1 MISTKSERELEL
13 MREAGRI
20 AFECQEAVKAAIQPG
35 VSTKH
40 LDDIARNYILSQG
53 ATPAFL
59 GYDGFPG
66 SICASVNE
74 VLVHGIPSSE
84 VILKNGDI
92 ITIDVGAIYKGYYSD
107 HAWTYPVGEISDEA
121 QNLLKVTE
129 ESLFAGIESAVAGNR
144 IGDIGHA
151 VMTVVQPFGYG
162 LPVEYSGHGVG
173 TSMHEAP
180 YVPNVGVPNKG
191 ALLRKNMVIAIE
203 PMVQIGTNKT
213 SVLDDEWTVVSE
225 DRSLTAHFEHTVVI
239 LEDSYEILTRTKEA
253 FKHS

>member
-129 ESLFAGIESAVAGNR
+129 ESLFAGIEAAVAGNR

-213 SVLDDEWTVVSE
+213 SVLDDEWTVISE

>member
-129 ESLFAGIESAVAGNR
+129 ESLFAGIEAAVAGNR

>member
-66 SICASVNE
+66 SICVSVNE

-129 ESLFAGIESAVAGNR
+129 ESLFAGIEAAVAGNR

>member
-53 ATPAFL
+53 AAPAFL

-129 ESLFAGIESAVAGNR
+129 ESLFAGIEAAVAGNR

-151 VMTVVQPFGYG
+151 VMMVVQPFGYG

>member
-1 MISTKSERELEL
+1 MISTKSERELDL

-20 AFECQEAVKAAIQPG
+20 AFEAQEVVKDAIKPG

-40 LDDIARNYILSQG
+40 LDDLAHRYILSQG

-59 GYDGFPG
+59 GYNDFSG

-74 VLVHGIPSSE
+74 VLVHGIPSSDE
-84 VILKNGDI
+84 ILKSGDI

-121 QNLLKVTE
+121 KKLLEVSE
-129 ESLFAGIESAVAGNR
+129 ESLFAGIEAAVAGNR
-144 IGDIGHA
+144 VGDIGHA
-151 VMTVVQPFGYG
+151 IMQVVLPHGYG
-162 LPVEYSGHGVG
+162 LPVEYTGHGLG

-180 YVPNVGVPNKG
+180 YVPNVGVPGKG
-191 ALLRKNMVIAIE
+191 VLLRKNMVIAIE

-213 SVLDDEWTVVSE
+213 KVLDDDWSVTSK
-225 DRSLTAHFEHTVVI
+225 DGSLTAHFEHTVVVN
-239 LEDSYEILTRTKEA
+239 ENGYEILTRSKEA
-253 FKHS
+253 IRHS

>member
-1 MISTKSERELEL
+1 MISTKSERELDL

-20 AFECQEAVKAAIQPG
+20 AFECQEAVKAVIKPG

-84 VILKNGDI
+84 VVLKNGDI

-129 ESLFAGIESAVAGNR
+129 ESLFAGIEAAVAGNR

-151 VMTVVQPFGYG
+151 VMTVVQPHGYG

-180 YVPNVGVPNKG
+180 YVPNVGVPHKG